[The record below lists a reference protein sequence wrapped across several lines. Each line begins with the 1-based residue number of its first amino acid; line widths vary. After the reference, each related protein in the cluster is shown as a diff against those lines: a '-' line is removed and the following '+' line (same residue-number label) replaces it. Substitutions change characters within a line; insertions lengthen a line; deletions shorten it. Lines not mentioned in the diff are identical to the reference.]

1 MCAKGLPCRSLEK
14 ENGAVPLVWPLAYRN
29 GRARTKGVA
38 LTQLLVQRRG
48 RASPHTRR
56 QAAAEVLRQSH
67 PCPRSFLARATG
79 RVSSQMSIKQEFH
92 SCPNQNSF
100 GNASSK
106 SSLVQIEPRF

>member
-1 MCAKGLPCRSLEK
+1 MCVFFCGGPRLCVDL
-14 ENGAVPLVWPLAYRN
+14 
-29 GRARTKGVA
+29 
-38 LTQLLVQRRG
+38 QRRG
-48 RASPHTRR
+48 PESS
-56 QAAAEVLRQSH
+56 AAGFLSKITSLSIEAKADEDREREQKRVLRQSH

-106 SSLVQIEPRF
+106 SSLVQIEPRLRPATR